1 MRVRIAGAVGFNFLR
16 ENRGSR
22 VQSAAAFL
30 LLYKTFY
37 QGVLP
42 FERRINAVDPGCRGL
57 VINNE
62 RAGAAAFV
70 SMAERGQGASH
81 HQPRPALSALLP
93 LSSWQRCSS
102 RHLPSLGLFILADP
116 AISGRGAHVWQVL
129 GRDDGVRAGLCR
141 LKSSY
146 RWVT

>member
-1 MRVRIAGAVGFNFLR
+1 MADRGASVRIAGAAAFVSMADGGASVRIVGSVGFNFLR

-70 SMAERGQGASH
+70 SMAERGQGAS
-81 HQPRPALSALLP
+81 Q
-93 LSSWQRCSS
+93 
-102 RHLPSLGLFILADP
+102 GL
-116 AISGRGAHVWQVL
+116 RGAAAARTGQ
-129 GRDDGVRAGLCR
+129 G
-141 LKSSY
+141 S
-146 RWVT
+146 